1 MADFDLITYNVRGLR
16 DFKKRR
22 KLFNY
27 LKKRSSS
34 QGIIFLQE
42 THSTKEVEKF
52 WKAQWGGQIMFSHG
66 SNDSRA
72 VLIAFREGLH
82 FTVEKE
88 MQDSKGRILM
98 LKSVI
103 QSSKYLLINLY
114 NANTEQQQV
123 NTLKEVSSM
132 LDQIDLDSEYKLIW
146 GGDFNFYFDLRSEAD
161 GGKPS
166 IKLMSLAKF
175 ESIKQKLDL
184 CDVWRIRNPNSRRFT
199 YRSKSPF
206 LQCRLDYLFIS
217 DSIQEDVNQIDILAS
232 LNSDHSPVYLKFSEG
247 NETSRG
253 PSYWKFN
260 NSLLDDQHFV
270 TSLTERIHY
279 IIDNEFKHD

>member
-1 MADFDLITYNVRGLR
+1 
-16 DFKKRR
+16 
-22 KLFNY
+22 
-27 LKKRSSS
+27 
-34 QGIIFLQE
+34 
-42 THSTKEVEKF
+42 
-52 WKAQWGGQIMFSHG
+52 MFSHG
-66 SNDSRA
+66 SNDSRG

-88 MQDSKGRILM
+88 MKDSKGRILM

-103 QSSKYLLINLY
+103 QNSKYLLINFY

-123 NTLKEVSSM
+123 DTLKDVSSM

-146 GGDFNFYFDLRSEAD
+146 GGDFNFYFDLSLEAD

-184 CDVWRIRNPNSRRFT
+184 CDVWRIRNPDSRRFT

-217 DSIQEDVNQIDILAS
+217 DSIQEDVNQIDILAA

-253 PSYWKFN
+253 PSYWTFN
-260 NSLLDDQHFV
+260 NSFLDDQHFV
-270 TSLTERIHY
+270 TSLTERINY
-279 IIDNEFKHD
+279 ITDNELNTIEDVRIRWDILKYRIRQHSMKYSKTAAERRRNR